1 MSSKNERVTVLVADD
16 HPIYREGIVRAIK
29 DRPDLELIEEAAD
42 GREALE
48 RIREL
53 KPEVAVLDIRMPG
66 LDGTQVLAAM
76 RREGLETKVLFL
88 SAFMEPELAYKT
100 VASGAKGYLSKE
112 SSRQEVCEAIVSIAR
127 GGTAFAAEAQAGLA
141 EQIQERERSGGPPKL
156 TERESE
162 VLALVSQG
170 LSAPDIGKQIHLSTT
185 TVKSHLHSLYEKL
198 GVSDRAAAVAE
209 AMRRG
214 MLRLVPGDGPDDSEA
229 LRAEVTALREE
240 LDTCRQLVAQVMDAE
255 DQGRRRIAQLI
266 HDDSLQTLLAA
277 NQELIEAAPG
287 RAQVQRAHEVVEAAI
302 GRLREAMMALHPVTL
317 EQGGFEQALGAVA
330 REAAR
335 QGGFEIVIDLAPEA
349 IEHEDELLLSIARE
363 LLTNAARHSGASA
376 VAVALRNTGEA
387 LELEVI
393 DDGTGIAPG
402 RRDEALAE
410 GHIGLASVNERV
422 RAAEGQFDG
431 RDVGRRYAGA
441 RAPAALAGAVRAA
454 AGRQVR
460 RRARRARRS
469 QPAAPP
475 RAPVS

>member
-1 MSSKNERVTVLVADD
+1 VSSKNERVTVLVADD

-29 DRPDLELIEEAAD
+29 DRPDLELIEEAGD

-66 LDGTQVLAAM
+66 LDGTQVLAGM
-76 RREGLETKVLFL
+76 RREGLDTKVLFL

-156 TERESE
+156 TEREQE

-214 MLRLVPGDGPDDSEA
+214 ML
-229 LRAEVTALREE
+229 
-240 LDTCRQLVAQVMDAE
+240 
-255 DQGRRRIAQLI
+255 
-266 HDDSLQTLLAA
+266 H
-277 NQELIEAAPG
+277 
-287 RAQVQRAHEVVEAAI
+287 
-302 GRLREAMMALHPVTL
+302 
-317 EQGGFEQALGAVA
+317 
-330 REAAR
+330 
-335 QGGFEIVIDLAPEA
+335 
-349 IEHEDELLLSIARE
+349 
-363 LLTNAARHSGASA
+363 
-376 VAVALRNTGEA
+376 
-387 LELEVI
+387 
-393 DDGTGIAPG
+393 
-402 RRDEALAE
+402 
-410 GHIGLASVNERV
+410 
-422 RAAEGQFDG
+422 
-431 RDVGRRYAGA
+431 
-441 RAPAALAGAVRAA
+441 
-454 AGRQVR
+454 
-460 RRARRARRS
+460 
-469 QPAAPP
+469 
-475 RAPVS
+475 